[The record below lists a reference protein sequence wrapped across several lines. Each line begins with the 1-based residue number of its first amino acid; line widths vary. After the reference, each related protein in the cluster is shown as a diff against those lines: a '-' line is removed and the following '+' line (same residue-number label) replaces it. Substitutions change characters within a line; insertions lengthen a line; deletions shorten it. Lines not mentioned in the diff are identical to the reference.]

1 MNSIYLVF
9 TAAENL
15 RQTRS
20 LTERTGLFSQQIPS
34 ECCFFNRS
42 GDRNSRPK
50 NGCICL
56 EREAGQPVT
65 REWGL
70 CNKINNQNQPNNKN
84 IYIYIQQSMILLLS
98 KQKDCSSRGV
108 EGGSIM
114 QRLLS
119 VSRTEPGS
127 DLDVKLTADVVMK
140 I

>member
-42 GDRNSRPK
+42 GNRNRNSRPK

-56 EREAGQPVT
+56 EREADQPVT
-65 REWGL
+65 GEWGL

-98 KQKDCSSRGV
+98 KQKVCSSRGV

-127 DLDVKLTADVVMK
+127 DLDVKAHC
-140 I
+140 